1 MSTGDPLEIRA
12 LADVLHASGTTYRQE
27 GDFARAAEFFR
38 KSLEIRE
45 RLAEPA
51 ELAHSRAE
59 LAKVLVLL
67 GEVDEAAALAE
78 EASRLREELGDS
90 AGVAECHDLLG
101 NVARGQGRPG
111 DAEEHYARA
120 LTLRRDLG
128 DDAGVAA
135 TLALFGLLHGERGHW
150 DDAEERY
157 EAALAIFERL
167 DDREQVASLTNNLGN
182 LHLRRGDL
190 NGAAERLERARD
202 LFDELD
208 DRRGVGK
215 CLNNLAGIYRALGRD
230 GKCAESFRQ
239 ALSLFEA
246 IGDKRGAAIAANNL
260 AVIEQ
265 DFGHYAQ
272 ASPLHRRSLELKR
285 EMGDR
290 AGEAASL
297 GNLGDVAWAT
307 GDWTEADRL
316 YVEALAILEK
326 AESKATQGIVLNHR
340 ARLLLHLGESE
351 EAERDAAAARA
362 IGAEIGSREIEAEA
376 LGVAVLA
383 ALEDRDPSTARRLQ
397 DEAEELARSMRS
409 RETEALVRRIRAEVL
424 AAEGRPDEAEP
435 VFDEAAR
442 AFKRLRRAHD
452 LAWVD
457 LARGRAWARAG
468 RGDRC
473 IEPFARAEQALEEL
487 GSAAHVLAPLRAALE
502 TLDRTHPGDGRE
514 LGEMGMRLALRLG
527 DEDEARSFRSALER
541 IAQVG
546 SRRDDSGH
554 RLRALSDV
562 AGRLLRRPDPKEFAA
577 RLLQLLLDEVR
588 GDRGVLLLRPPRE
601 ETFDVIATPGFED
614 PGRTDAV
621 REAER
626 AASTGELLRD
636 FRGGDRSSPRSR
648 LVVPFGEDTVDG
660 IRGVVNLETSPGT
673 RGFDEDDGRFVLA
686 ACQMLALHLAGGAG
700 LGGERARIAVKR
712 RERPAA
718 FDDVVGDSKRMVE
731 VFETARKVA
740 PGNATILILG
750 ESGTGKELL
759 ARAIHRM
766 SPRRE
771 KAFVAVNCPSIPR
784 DLLES
789 ELFGYE
795 KGAFTGADQAKEGRL
810 ELADGGTLF
819 LDELGDLPFA
829 AQAKLLRVL
838 QERTFERLGG
848 LETLRVDVRILA
860 ATSVD
865 LAQAVAERRF
875 REDLY
880 YRLNVVPV
888 VMPSLRDR
896 PEDVPALVEHFLARY
911 AIADRPVRYVT
922 PEALRLLTAYPW
934 PGNVR
939 ELENAIQYAVNLM
952 EGDTLRPGDLPRPV
966 RSFGGSGE
974 RSGGSLQSEMDRLE
988 RDLIVQALEEAQ
1000 WNRSEAARRL
1010 GTTESKIRQ
1019 RMKKHGIQPPS
1030 RTKPRGARRIPRR
1043 ARGFGNSAES

>member
-1 MSTGDPLEIRA
+1 MSTSDPLEIRA
-12 LADVLHASGTTYRQE
+12 LADVLRASGATYRQE

-45 RLAEPA
+45 RLAERV
-51 ELAHSRAE
+51 ELAASQAE

-67 GEVDEAAALAE
+67 GEIDEAAALAH
-78 EASRLREELGDS
+78 EALRTREELGDGP
-90 AGVAECHDLLG
+90 GVAECHDLLG

-111 DAEEHYARA
+111 EAEGHYAKA
-120 LTLRRDLG
+120 LTLKRDAG
-128 DDAGVAA
+128 DDAGVAG
-135 TLALFGLLHGERGHW
+135 TLALYGLLHSERGNW
-150 DDAEERY
+150 DDARERY

-167 DDREQVASLTNNLGN
+167 DDPEQVASLTNNLGN
-182 LHLRRGDL
+182 LCLRRGDL

-202 LFDELD
+202 LFAALD

-215 CLNNLAGIYRALGRD
+215 CLNNLAGIYRALGQD
-230 GKCAESFRQ
+230 GKSAESFRK

-246 IGDKRGAAIAANNL
+246 MGDKRGAAIAANNL

-272 ASPLHRRSLELKR
+272 ASPLHQRSLELKR

-297 GNLGDVAWAT
+297 GNLGDVAWAL

-316 YVEALAILEK
+316 YREALRILEK
-326 AESKATQGIVLNHR
+326 SESKATQGIVLNHR
-340 ARLLLHLGESE
+340 ARLFLHRGDA
-351 EAERDAAAARA
+351 EAAGRDAAAARK
-362 IGAEIGSREIEAEA
+362 IGAEIGSREIEAESRVVEILGA
-376 LGVAVLA
+376 LASGDAG
-383 ALEDRDPSTARRLQ
+383 SARRAL
-397 DEAEELARSMRS
+397 DEAEELARNMRS
-409 RETEALVRRIRAEVL
+409 RETEALVRRVRAEVL
-424 AAEGRPDEAEP
+424 AAEGRPDEAESA
-435 VFDEAAR
+435 FDESAR

-457 LARGRAWARAG
+457 LARGRSWARAG

-473 IEPFARAEQALEEL
+473 VEPFARAERALEEI
-487 GSAAHVLAPLRAALE
+487 GGAAHVLRPLAEALD

-527 DEDEARSFRSALER
+527 DEDTARSFRASLER
-541 IAQVG
+541 IAEVG
-546 SRRDDSGH
+546 SGRDDARQ
-554 RLRALSDV
+554 RLRTLADL
-562 AGRLLRRPDPKEFAA
+562 AARLLRRPDASEFAA
-577 RLLQLLLDEVR
+577 RLLEVLLDEVR
-588 GDRGVLLLRPPRE
+588 GDRGVLLLRAPRD
-601 ETFDVIATPGFED
+601 ETFEIIATPGFED

-626 AASTGELLRD
+626 AASTGEVLRD
-636 FRGGDRSSPRSR
+636 FRGGDRTSPRSR
-648 LVVPFGEDTVDG
+648 LVVPFGEEGADG
-660 IRGVVNLETSPGT
+660 LRGVANLESSPGT
-673 RGFDEDDGRFVLA
+673 RGF
-686 ACQMLALHLAGGAG
+686 G
-700 LGGERARIAVKR
+700 LRGDPARIAVKR
-712 RERPAA
+712 RERPEA
-718 FDDVVGDSKRMVE
+718 FADVVGDSKRMVE
-731 VFETARKVA
+731 VYDTARKVA
-740 PGNATILILG
+740 PGTATVLILG

-766 SPRRE
+766 SPRRD
-771 KAFVAVNCPSIPR
+771 ASFIAVNCPSIPR

-795 KGAFTGADQAKEGRL
+795 KGAFTGADQTKEGRL
-810 ELADGGTLF
+810 ELAHGGTLF

-888 VMPSLRDR
+888 VMPALRDR
-896 PEDVPALVEHFLARY
+896 PEDVPALVEHFLAEY
-911 AIADRPVRYVT
+911 AIQGKPVRYVT
-922 PEALRLLTAYPW
+922 PEALRLMTAYPW

-952 EGDTLRPGDLPRPV
+952 DGDTLRPGDLPRPV
-966 RSFGGSGE
+966 RSFGGSG
-974 RSGGSLQSEMDRLE
+974 SQGAGSLQSEMDRLE
-988 RDLIVQALEEAQ
+988 RDLIIQALEETQ

-1019 RMKKHGIQPPS
+1019 RMKKHGLAPPS
-1030 RTKPRGARRIPRR
+1030 RTRPRGARRIPRR
-1043 ARGFGNSAES
+1043 TPDFGDSAES